1 MASAEALRVL
11 RELQSKPDNKVCVDC
26 DTKNPQWAT
35 VSYGTFM
42 CLECSGKHRGLG
54 VHISFVRSVTMDAWS
69 ADQLKKMQAGGNGAL
84 NDFFKQYGVD
94 KYTDIRDKYNNR
106 VAEIYREKIKA
117 AVEGRPFNAPPPST
131 VQVNLGSS
139 SSSSS
144 ARPGSRPGSA
154 GAGSNGSRQAAGGH
168 DEWGDWGDKPA
179 AANGGAAGASGF
191 NSNSEYSRS
200 QYMASAAN
208 KEEFFSRKMQENN
221 SKPDHLPPS
230 QGGKYVGF
238 GSTPAPR
245 PPSGM
250 QAGAGG
256 VDDVTALLSKGLA
269 SLGQVAGVAAS
280 TATTV
285 VQSGTQNINQ
295 LLQEKQVGQTLQQT
309 SKVVAEKA
317 QVGWMGLKSLYANV
331 ASTVES
337 AAKDSGYNISLG
349 SKAVATSLQQQQ
361 SEQQLQQQR
370 YGGYGG
376 GGFGSDSY
384 AAGGSSQGAGG
395 SGYNNGVHKSA
406 SEGRAF
412 GSSGQQGGSSSRPA
426 GRGSAGNGFAGFND
440 GADNGWDEWGAKAA
454 ALQPQRSVQ
463 HSASSPALQKQASE
477 DDWGKW

>member
-1 MASAEALRVL
+1 
-11 RELQSKPDNKVCVDC
+11 
-26 DTKNPQWAT
+26 
-35 VSYGTFM
+35 
-42 CLECSGKHRGLG
+42 
-54 VHISFVRSVTMDAWS
+54 MDAWS
-69 ADQLKKMQAGGNGAL
+69 ADQLKKMQAGGNGVL
-84 NDFFKQYGVD
+84 NDFFRQYGVG
-94 KYTDIRDKYNNR
+94 KNTDIRDKYNSR

-117 AVEGRPFNAPPPST
+117 AVEGRPFNPPPPSA
-131 VQVNLGSS
+131 VQVSVASTGT
-139 SSSSS
+139 SS
-144 ARPGSRPGSA
+144 ARPGPRPGSA
-154 GAGSNGSRQAAGGH
+154 GNTGGSRQAAGSH

-179 AANGGAAGASGF
+179 ASNGAAAGGNGF
-191 NSNSEYSRS
+191 NSNSEYSKA

-208 KEEFFSRKMQENN
+208 KEEFFARKMHENQT
-221 SKPDHLPPS
+221 KPDHLPPS

-250 QAGAGG
+250 QGGAGG

-269 SLGQVAGVAAS
+269 SLGQVAGVAAT

-295 LLQEKQVGQTLQQT
+295 MLQEKQVGQTLQQT

-361 SEQQLQQQR
+361 FEQQLQQQR

-384 AAGGSSQGAGG
+384 AAGGSSSGQGAGG
-395 SGYNNGVHKSA
+395 SGVGNGMHKSA
-406 SEGRAF
+406 SEGRAAA
-412 GSSGQQGGSSSRPA
+412 GVTGGSEGAA
-426 GRGSAGNGFAGFND
+426 GRGGAGNGFAGFND
-440 GADNGWDEWGAKAA
+440 GADNGWDKWGAKSATS
-454 ALQPQRSVQ
+454 QPQRAVQ
-463 HSASSPALQKQASE
+463 HSASSPALQKQATE